1 MGGQLGEPQLTTQN
15 EVCYSNVS
23 SEVHRLEFIER
34 KLKQMNAR
42 WLNLIEK
49 TFCAYFCD

>member
-1 MGGQLGEPQLTTQN
+1 MGGQLGAPQPTTQN

-23 SEVHRLEFIER
+23 REVHRLEFIER

-42 WLNLIEK
+42 WLNLIEN
-49 TFCAYFCD
+49 TFCVYFCD